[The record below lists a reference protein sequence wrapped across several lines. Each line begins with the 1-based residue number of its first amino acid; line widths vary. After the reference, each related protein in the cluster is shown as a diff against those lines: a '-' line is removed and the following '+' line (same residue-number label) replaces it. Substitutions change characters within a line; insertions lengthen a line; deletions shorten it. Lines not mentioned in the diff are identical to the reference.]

1 MEPVTVIILTY
12 RCYVQEE
19 YQPLAFGQRSAMLY
33 LALIAARL
41 TGRNVSGTDFCFFF
55 FRQGRGIGGSVVNR
69 KRRRGEVVERIEI
82 CTVSRNDSTVRVYW
96 KWKKTPQTC
105 FPVSSFLDMHP

>member
-1 MEPVTVIILTY
+1 M
-12 RCYVQEE
+12 
-19 YQPLAFGQRSAMLY
+19 
-33 LALIAARL
+33 
-41 TGRNVSGTDFCFFF
+41 
-55 FRQGRGIGGSVVNR
+55 VNR